1 MKTKKLFTILFLF
14 ILIFSNSYFVFAVD
28 SSANLDISA
37 QAVYFI
43 DNRTN
48 KVLYSKNEDKRMY
61 PASTT
66 KILTA
71 ILVLESA
78 SLDEVTTASYNAIM
92 SVPDGYSIANIQVG
106 EELTIEQLLEM
117 LLVHSAND
125 AANVLAEYVGGSIDS
140 FVSMMNTKLNDL
152 GLTSSHFSNAY
163 GLHDENHYTTAKDL
177 AFLMQYCLKND
188 TFRKISGQ
196 ASCAIPATNMSNPRT
211 YSSTNELLNAN
222 SSNYY
227 PYLTAGKTGFTSNAK
242 ECLISCAYR
251 DDLEIIG
258 CVLGS
263 DNRFYDTKVVYEFLY
278 NNYSIKN
285 IANVNDIITTIEVE
299 NATSAT
305 KKLDLLISET
315 IPALL
320 PSSYDLTNLE
330 PEITLNDNI
339 SAPVS
344 EGDILGRVS
353 YNVDGVSYSTN
364 LIASNAV
371 EKTKVPIYIFYACV
385 ILLLVFLFNK
395 IFLKNKRK
403 TNRKALTCVFYTI
416 GKEYFLIV

>member
-1 MKTKKLFTILFLF
+1 MKTKKLFIILFLF
-14 ILIFSNSYFVFAVD
+14 ILIFSNTYFVFAAD
-28 SSANLDISA
+28 TSTDLDITA
-37 QAVYFI
+37 QAAYFI

-48 KVLYSKNEDKRMY
+48 KVLYSKNEDKKMY

-71 ILVLESA
+71 ILVLENA
-78 SLDEVTTASYNAIM
+78 SLDEVVTANYNAVM
-92 SVPDGYSIANIQVG
+92 SVPEGYTMANIQVG
-106 EELTIEQLLEM
+106 EELTVEQLLEM

-140 FVSMMNTKLNDL
+140 FVSMMNTKLSDL
-152 GLTSSHFSNAY
+152 GLTSSHFTNTY

-177 AFLMQYCLKND
+177 ALLMQYCLKDD

-196 ASCAIPATNMSNPRT
+196 ASCAIPATNMSSPRT

-227 PYLTAGKTGFTSNAK
+227 PYLTAGKTGFTSSAK
-242 ECLISCAYR
+242 ECLVSCAYR

-258 CVLGS
+258 CILGS
-263 DNRFYDTKVVYEFLY
+263 NSRFYDTKIIYEFLY

-285 IANVNDIITTIEVE
+285 VVNENDTITTIEVK

-305 KKLDLLISET
+305 KDLNLLISET
-315 IPALL
+315 ISALV
-320 PSSYDLTNLE
+320 PSSYDLTTLE
-330 PEITLNDNI
+330 PEISLNDEI
-339 SAPVS
+339 SAPIS
-344 EGDILGRVS
+344 EGDVLGKVS
-353 YNVDGVSYSTN
+353 YNVDGVSYTTDLVAANS
-364 LIASNAV
+364 V
-371 EKTKVPIYIFYACV
+371 EKTKIPTYIFYACI
-385 ILLLVFLFNK
+385 ILILVFLFYK

-403 TNRKALTCVFYTI
+403 KYKI
-416 GKEYFLIV
+416 